1 MKTEKKYIQT
11 IISAN
16 NDNSLAI
23 FVGAGISKSAE
34 TSSVKLPSWNDL
46 IEDLKAELEI
56 ENENDYLKIAQLYYL
71 AFGEFTYYKKLK
83 EYFPDHIS
91 PSIIHKLIFDI
102 NPHVIITTNWD
113 ILLEKTIQENA
124 YIYDVVCSDND
135 LVKSSLQNKLIKM
148 HGDFKNHNIVFK
160 EDDYLKYH
168 LLFPLVEN
176 YVKSILSTHT
186 VVFIGYSYNDTNLK
200 QIVKWIQ
207 NYSNVKPPMY
217 LVTYQRNDNQ
227 IKYLENHRILK

>member
-23 FVGAGISKSAE
+23 FVGAGISKSSE
-34 TSSVKLPSWNDL
+34 INFLKLPSWNDL
-46 IEDLKAELEI
+46 IEGFKADLEI
-56 ENENDYLKIAQLYYL
+56 DDETDYLKIAQLYYL

-83 EYFPDHIS
+83 EYFPEHIS

-113 ILLEKTIQENA
+113 NLLEKTIEEYA

-148 HGDFKNHNIVFK
+148 HGDLKNHNIVFK
-160 EDDYLKYH
+160 EDDYLKYN
-168 LLFPLVEN
+168 LIFPLVEN
-176 YVKSILSTHT
+176 FKSYPPKIT
-186 VVFIGYSYNDTNLK
+186 K
-200 QIVKWIQ
+200 Q
-207 NYSNVKPPMY
+207 PF
-217 LVTYQRNDNQ
+217 VTF
-227 IKYLENHRILK
+227 KK